1 MLKKS
6 RQKFYSAKDD
16 FANERY
22 DSCVSNLYYSS
33 FQVLL
38 AYSLANNHNFHKHT
52 HVRAYLNKE
61 LVKGGVIPKEIAS
74 PYNKLMDYRGKADY
88 NYEFFFD
95 KELTSD
101 LLSHAENFNE
111 FMITLIQNDLNI
123 EGEA

>member
-6 RQKFYSAKDD
+6 KQKFDSAKDD
-16 FANERY
+16 FSKGRY

-33 FQVLL
+33 FQALL
-38 AYSLANNHNFHKHT
+38 AYSLANNHTFHKHT

-61 LVKGGVIPKEIAS
+61 LVRGGIIPKEIAS

-95 KELTSD
+95 KELTSN
-101 LLSHAENFNE
+101 LLSNAEAFND
-111 FMITLIQNDLNI
+111 FIFKLLKKDLNV
-123 EGEA
+123 EDE